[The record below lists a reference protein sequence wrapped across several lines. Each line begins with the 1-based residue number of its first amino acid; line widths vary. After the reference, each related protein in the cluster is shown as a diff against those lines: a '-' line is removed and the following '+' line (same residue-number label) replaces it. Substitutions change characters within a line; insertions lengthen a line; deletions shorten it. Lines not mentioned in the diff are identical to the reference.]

1 MIALHVANIPPWRA
15 RILTTAQRYP
25 GAARSRKLTAWSCP
39 LDAACLP
46 ALARLGMIV
55 LPPDLRAQVER
66 LDEADEAL
74 GAVVRADVE
83 RLAGLLS
90 GR

>member
-1 MIALHVANIPPWRA
+1 
-15 RILTTAQRYP
+15 
-25 GAARSRKLTAWSCP
+25 

-66 LDEADEAL
+66 LDDTDAEWAQ
-74 GAVVRADVE
+74 VVRADVE
-83 RLAGLLS
+83 RLAALLAKA
-90 GR
+90 G